1 MKTEIPPQLRKRIE
15 AYAEKVG
22 VNPIALE
29 ESIDMFTDTLI
40 QIFHNEK
47 RNGRI

>member
-1 MKTEIPPQLRKRIE
+1 MHQRSPQLKARIKE
-15 AYAEKVG
+15 YAEKVD
-22 VNPIALE
+22 VDPIALE
-29 ESIDMFTDTLI
+29 DSIDFFTDNLI